1 MNTTAESTFLAS
13 SFLEIRL
20 QGSRLP
26 AQPAQLRNVNLQA
39 PREGSSVGATPPLP
53 APAGATAAPSHS
65 ELSSNVTSSGRPS
78 LTTPYELAH
87 LPAVYFSHSI

>member
-1 MNTTAESTFLAS
+1 MGALRSLWCCLGVSAAALMNTTAESTFLAS

-39 PREGSSVGATPPLP
+39 PREGSPPP
-53 APAGATAAPSHS
+53 
-65 ELSSNVTSSGRPS
+65 RPS
-78 LTTPYELAH
+78 WGHSSPISFRAQLKCH
-87 LPAVYFSHSI
+87 LLREALPDHPI